1 MTPPERE
8 GRGRKR
14 REENREGRAAAAAR
28 YLYNVFVLLAAVGVA
43 DA

>member
-14 REENREGRAAAAAR
+14 REENREGRAAAAR